1 MGNKIVQAL
10 SSNGIV
16 LTRTKQFTPL
26 PPPPLH
32 LELRYFC
39 SLHNVRGS
47 SFNSGGTTL
56 LEGVE
61 ETLFGYFGF
70 LRLCTVL
77 GQRAL
82 FFSRKRIIWLLK
94 SV

>member
-1 MGNKIVQAL
+1 MGNKIVEAL
-10 SSNGIV
+10 SSNGVV

-32 LELRYFC
+32 FELRYFC

-61 ETLFGYFGF
+61 ETLFGYFLF
-70 LRLCTVL
+70 LRLS
-77 GQRAL
+77 L
-82 FFSRKRIIWLLK
+82 FWGKEHCFSQGKE
-94 SV
+94 SSGC

>member
-1 MGNKIVQAL
+1 MGNKIVEAL
-10 SSNGIV
+10 SSNGVV

-26 PPPPLH
+26 PPHLH

-61 ETLFGYFGF
+61 ETLFVYFWF